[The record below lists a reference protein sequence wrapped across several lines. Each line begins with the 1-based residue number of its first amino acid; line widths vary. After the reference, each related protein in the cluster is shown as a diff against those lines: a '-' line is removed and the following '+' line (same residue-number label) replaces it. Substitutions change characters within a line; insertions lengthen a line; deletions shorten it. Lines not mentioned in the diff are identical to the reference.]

1 MGIAKEPDEA
11 VGDGHRLAVALR
23 VGMVRILAD
32 LRQKYNLNGAVVD
45 VAVLRSVKIFLPRC
59 VVRRRPSPWRFEA
72 IGAISIR
79 T

>member
-32 LRQKYNLNGAVVD
+32 LRQ
-45 VAVLRSVKIFLPRC
+45 I
-59 VVRRRPSPWRFEA
+59 
-72 IGAISIR
+72 
-79 T
+79 